1 MNNINKCKRTFWN
14 ILMGS
19 YAYHSI
25 FHIVASVRNDSNYC
39 VGANRVIVHVV
50 VVVHRG
56 SDQRTL
62 RGLQTVQ
69 FIVRSVLVRMQREAH
84 GLFTLDRMMSCKLQL
99 IVYLFSDICRHV
111 MTESSYLHIFYFKTP
126 YFFRIQ
132 QYFQHY
138 VWSFFSSGFLE
149 MMTSLT

>member
-1 MNNINKCKRTFWN
+1 
-14 ILMGS
+14 MGS

-111 MTESSYLHIFYFKTP
+111 MTERSYLHISYTFSISKLPTFSEYSSIFSITFGH
-126 YFFRIQ
+126 FFP
-132 QYFQHY
+132 
-138 VWSFFSSGFLE
+138 VVFSK
-149 MMTSLT
+149 